1 MFTDEQLERYAR
13 HIVIKEVGQKGQQKL
28 LDSKV
33 LVIGAGGLGSPALM
47 YLSASGV
54 GNIGIVDSDCVDLS
68 NLQRQIIHHDSDI
81 GIPKVISAKN
91 TINAM
96 NPDIKVKTYY
106 MKADE
111 SNIMDLIKDYDYILD
126 CTDNFN
132 SKFMINDACV
142 MSGKPFTHA
151 GILRFEGQLMTY
163 IPEKN
168 SPCYR
173 CVFGNPPPPDAVPT
187 VKQVGVIGAVC
198 GTTGTLQA
206 LEAIKYII
214 GTGELLSGY
223 LLNFNALTMNFRKI
237 KLPNRS
243 ESCPVCSHHK
253 KKRSI
258 FQCSFFRGIY
268 FFVPWQMPEFGQP

>member
-96 NPDIKVKTYY
+96 NPDIKVRTYY

-253 KKRSI
+253 
-258 FQCSFFRGIY
+258 
-268 FFVPWQMPEFGQP
+268 

>member
-173 CVFGNPPPPDAVPT
+173 CIFGNPPPPDAVPT

-253 KKRSI
+253 
-258 FQCSFFRGIY
+258 
-268 FFVPWQMPEFGQP
+268 

>member
-13 HIVIKEVGQKGQQKL
+13 HIVIKEVGQEGQQKL

-81 GIPKVISAKN
+81 GTPKVISAKN

-96 NPDIKVKTYY
+96 NPDIKVRTYY

-151 GILRFEGQLMTY
+151 GILRFEGQLMSY

-243 ESCPVCSHHK
+243 ESCPVCSHHN
-253 KKRSI
+253 
-258 FQCSFFRGIY
+258 
-268 FFVPWQMPEFGQP
+268 

>member
-142 MSGKPFTHA
+142 ISGKPFTHA

-163 IPEKN
+163 IAEKN

-253 KKRSI
+253 
-258 FQCSFFRGIY
+258 
-268 FFVPWQMPEFGQP
+268 

>member
-96 NPDIKVKTYY
+96 NPDIKVRTYY

-237 KLPNRS
+237 KLPTRS
-243 ESCPVCSHHK
+243 ENCPVCSHHK
-253 KKRSI
+253 
-258 FQCSFFRGIY
+258 
-268 FFVPWQMPEFGQP
+268 

>member
-253 KKRSI
+253 
-258 FQCSFFRGIY
+258 
-268 FFVPWQMPEFGQP
+268 

>member
-142 MSGKPFTHA
+142 ISGKPFTHA

-253 KKRSI
+253 
-258 FQCSFFRGIY
+258 
-268 FFVPWQMPEFGQP
+268 

>member
-111 SNIMDLIKDYDYILD
+111 
-126 CTDNFN
+126 
-132 SKFMINDACV
+132 
-142 MSGKPFTHA
+142 
-151 GILRFEGQLMTY
+151 
-163 IPEKN
+163 
-168 SPCYR
+168 
-173 CVFGNPPPPDAVPT
+173 
-187 VKQVGVIGAVC
+187 
-198 GTTGTLQA
+198 
-206 LEAIKYII
+206 
-214 GTGELLSGY
+214 
-223 LLNFNALTMNFRKI
+223 
-237 KLPNRS
+237 
-243 ESCPVCSHHK
+243 
-253 KKRSI
+253 
-258 FQCSFFRGIY
+258 
-268 FFVPWQMPEFGQP
+268 

>member
-142 MSGKPFTHA
+142 ISGKPFTHA

-206 LEAIKYII
+206 LEAIKYVI

-253 KKRSI
+253 
-258 FQCSFFRGIY
+258 
-268 FFVPWQMPEFGQP
+268 

>member
-28 LDSKV
+28 FDSKV

-253 KKRSI
+253 
-258 FQCSFFRGIY
+258 
-268 FFVPWQMPEFGQP
+268 

>member
-111 SNIMDLIKDYDYILD
+111 SNIMNLIKDYDYILD

-253 KKRSI
+253 
-258 FQCSFFRGIY
+258 
-268 FFVPWQMPEFGQP
+268 

>member
-13 HIVIKEVGQKGQQKL
+13 HIVIKEVGQEGQQKL

-253 KKRSI
+253 
-258 FQCSFFRGIY
+258 
-268 FFVPWQMPEFGQP
+268 

>member
-1 MFTDEQLERYAR
+1 
-13 HIVIKEVGQKGQQKL
+13 
-28 LDSKV
+28 
-33 LVIGAGGLGSPALM
+33 
-47 YLSASGV
+47 
-54 GNIGIVDSDCVDLS
+54 
-68 NLQRQIIHHDSDI
+68 
-81 GIPKVISAKN
+81 
-91 TINAM
+91 
-96 NPDIKVKTYY
+96 

-253 KKRSI
+253 
-258 FQCSFFRGIY
+258 
-268 FFVPWQMPEFGQP
+268 

>member
-13 HIVIKEVGQKGQQKL
+13 HIVIKEVGRKGQQKL

-243 ESCPVCSHHK
+243 KSCPVCSHHK
-253 KKRSI
+253 
-258 FQCSFFRGIY
+258 
-268 FFVPWQMPEFGQP
+268 

>member
-13 HIVIKEVGQKGQQKL
+13 HIVIKEVGQEGQQKL

-81 GIPKVISAKN
+81 GTPKVISAKN

-96 NPDIKVKTYY
+96 NPDIKVRTYY

-151 GILRFEGQLMTY
+151 GILRFEGQLMSY

-187 VKQVGVIGAVC
+187 VKQV
-198 GTTGTLQA
+198 
-206 LEAIKYII
+206 
-214 GTGELLSGY
+214 
-223 LLNFNALTMNFRKI
+223 
-237 KLPNRS
+237 
-243 ESCPVCSHHK
+243 
-253 KKRSI
+253 
-258 FQCSFFRGIY
+258 
-268 FFVPWQMPEFGQP
+268 

>member
-243 ESCPVCSHHK
+243 ES
-253 KKRSI
+253 
-258 FQCSFFRGIY
+258 
-268 FFVPWQMPEFGQP
+268 

>member
-13 HIVIKEVGQKGQQKL
+13 HIVIKEVGRKGQQKL

-253 KKRSI
+253 
-258 FQCSFFRGIY
+258 
-268 FFVPWQMPEFGQP
+268 

>member
-243 ESCPVCSHHK
+243 ESCPVCSHNK
-253 KKRSI
+253 
-258 FQCSFFRGIY
+258 
-268 FFVPWQMPEFGQP
+268 

>member
-142 MSGKPFTHA
+142 ISGKPFTHA

-163 IPEKN
+163 IAEQN

-253 KKRSI
+253 
-258 FQCSFFRGIY
+258 
-268 FFVPWQMPEFGQP
+268 

>member
-81 GIPKVISAKN
+81 GIPKVTSAKN

-253 KKRSI
+253 
-258 FQCSFFRGIY
+258 
-268 FFVPWQMPEFGQP
+268 

>member
-81 GIPKVISAKN
+81 GIPKVTSAKN

-223 LLNFNALTMNFRKI
+223 LLNFNALTMNFRNI

-253 KKRSI
+253 
-258 FQCSFFRGIY
+258 
-268 FFVPWQMPEFGQP
+268 

>member
-47 YLSASGV
+47 YLSASGA

-142 MSGKPFTHA
+142 ISGKPFTHA

-253 KKRSI
+253 
-258 FQCSFFRGIY
+258 
-268 FFVPWQMPEFGQP
+268 

>member
-13 HIVIKEVGQKGQQKL
+13 HIVIKEVGQEGQQKL

-68 NLQRQIIHHDSDI
+68 NLQRQIIHHNSDI
-81 GIPKVISAKN
+81 GTPKVISAKN

-96 NPDIKVKTYY
+96 NPDINVKTYY

-243 ESCPVCSHHK
+243 ESCPVCSHHN
-253 KKRSI
+253 
-258 FQCSFFRGIY
+258 
-268 FFVPWQMPEFGQP
+268 